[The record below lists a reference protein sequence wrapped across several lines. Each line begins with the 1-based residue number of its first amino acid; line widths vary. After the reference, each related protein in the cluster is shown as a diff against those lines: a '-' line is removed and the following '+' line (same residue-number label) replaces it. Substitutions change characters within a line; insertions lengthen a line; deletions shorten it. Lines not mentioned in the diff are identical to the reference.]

1 MLLRVVVRLALFR
14 NSGYKTL
21 LQGGE
26 TPNASTLQHENGGSM
41 KPDCHHGPAYM
52 RNNHGFNQW
61 NLEGRALSALNVFG
75 ENARMISNPAWSQRV
90 QQQQHAIMQPSTPSN
105 YLYELQRW
113 FRVVKYNF

>member
-14 NSGYKTL
+14 NSGYKML

-41 KPDCHHGPAYM
+41 KPDWHHGPAYM

-61 NLEGRALSALNVFG
+61 NLEERALSALNVFG
-75 ENARMISNPAWSQRV
+75 ENARMVSNPAWLQRV
-90 QQQQHAIMQPSTPSN
+90 QQQHAIMQPSTPSN

-113 FRVVKYNF
+113 FRLVNYNF